1 MPVRPTVTI
10 LDDYQGVALSMT
22 DWSPVSEAYTLD
34 VIGEHIA
41 DRDALVARLRDSAV
55 IVAMRE
61 RTPFPAEVLKS
72 LPALRLLIT
81 TGMVNA
87 SIDLAAAAAAGVTV
101 CGTGGAGNA
110 MPELTIGMII
120 ALTRNFAKEDAA
132 VRAGGWQ
139 HTIGPGLSGSTL
151 GVVGLGRLGT
161 PVAALAQAFGMKVIA
176 WSPHL
181 SAERAAEHGVRAV
194 TKAELFSQSDV
205 ITVHVPLADGT
216 RGMVGADDLA
226 LMKPTAYLVNTSRG
240 PIVDQAALVEAL
252 RQNRIA
258 GAGLDVYD
266 TEPLPLDD
274 PLRSLPNTLLLPH
287 IGYVTT
293 DAYRV
298 FYRDAVEDIVAFD
311 AGAPVRV
318 LS

>member
-61 RTPFPAEVLKS
+61 RTPFPPEVLKS